1 MVGILLGFLALLL
14 LVQIG
19 NIAYL
24 RRPAAAPTGPRPFVS
39 VLIPARNE
47 AANLRRLIPSLLDQA
62 YDAFEVIVYDDASE
76 DATWDVLQSFED
88 GRLRP
93 VRGEGPPDGWVGKVH
108 ALFQAAKI
116 ARGDVYFFVDA
127 DAELLD
133 KYALGRLIDRHRSL
147 GEHGVLT
154 GFTDLRGNGLL
165 LVSLLPHTILT
176 LLPWFLVDRV
186 PSPLI
191 GSLNG
196 QCWIIEAGTYRR
208 YAPHEHVRNE
218 VLEDVA
224 IGRYLK
230 GEGVSS
236 VMVDVRRE
244 LAIYMYGSFADAWR
258 GFRKNA
264 YLLIGG
270 QVWTFLPWWAIYTFT
285 FATAPFLWPD
295 VLAAVYCLKILS
307 DRAAGMPI
315 WVTLLGPLAH
325 VAGAVLQ
332 LDSAVSH
339 WTGRAVWKGRRVG

>member
-1 MVGILLGFLALLL
+1 MV
-14 LVQIG
+14 
-19 NIAYL
+19 
-24 RRPAAAPTGPRPFVS
+24 S
-39 VLIPARNE
+39 
-47 AANLRRLIPSLLDQA
+47 
-62 YDAFEVIVYDDASE
+62 
-76 DATWDVLQSFED
+76 
-88 GRLRP
+88 GRS
-93 VRGEGPPDGWVGKVH
+93 G
-108 ALFQAAKI
+108 AI
-116 ARGDVYFFVDA
+116 
-127 DAELLD
+127 
-133 KYALGRLIDRHRSL
+133 
-147 GEHGVLT
+147 
-154 GFTDLRGNGLL
+154 
-165 LVSLLPHTILT
+165 
-176 LLPWFLVDRV
+176 
-186 PSPLI
+186 PLI

-270 QVWTFLPWWAIYTFT
+270 QVWSFLPWWAIYTFT

>member
-186 PSPLI
+186 PSP
-191 GSLNG
+191 
-196 QCWIIEAGTYRR
+196 
-208 YAPHEHVRNE
+208 
-218 VLEDVA
+218 
-224 IGRYLK
+224 
-230 GEGVSS
+230 
-236 VMVDVRRE
+236 
-244 LAIYMYGSFADAWR
+244 
-258 GFRKNA
+258 
-264 YLLIGG
+264 
-270 QVWTFLPWWAIYTFT
+270 
-285 FATAPFLWPD
+285 
-295 VLAAVYCLKILS
+295 
-307 DRAAGMPI
+307 
-315 WVTLLGPLAH
+315 
-325 VAGAVLQ
+325 
-332 LDSAVSH
+332 
-339 WTGRAVWKGRRVG
+339 